1 MDDEIIIGIQRES
14 NKTKVKKMKNNK
26 KAVKKTASNN
36 NKKMDKSK
44 RKKNRKSI
52 EKKESKTKKIKFLII
67 IVFSIIFMVLFLS
80 SSFFNI
86 NEIVTKNNDIISY
99 DEIVSL
105 SKIEKHTNIFS
116 TNKKVIILNLKENPY
131 IESANI
137 KRKLPDTIEI
147 YIKERIPKYMIQF
160 ADSYVYINN
169 QGYMLDISNEKLNL
183 PIILGFITDLSNIQ
197 AGNRIE
203 LEDLN
208 KMDMIIK
215 ITETAKMNE
224 IDNLITKIDVSNEK
238 NFILILE
245 SKGKKV
251 YLGDASD
258 LNTKMLY
265 LKSILEATEGSNG
278 EIFLNVDLNT
288 RDAYFRESI
297 N

>member
-169 QGYMLDISNEKLNL
+169 QGYMLDISNEKLDL
-183 PIILGFITDLSNIQ
+183 PIILGFTTDLSNIQ
-197 AGNRIE
+197 AGNRLDI
-203 LEDLN
+203 EDLS

-215 ITETAKMNE
+215 ITEIANSNE
-224 IDNLITKIDVSNEK
+224 IGEFISKIDVSDERNYT
-238 NFILILE
+238 LILE
-245 SKGKKV
+245 SEGKKV

-258 LNTKMLY
+258 LNTKILY
-265 LKSILEATEGSNG
+265 LKSILEATTGVSG
-278 EIFLNVDLNT
+278 EIFLNIDLNT
-288 RDAYFRESI
+288 RDAYFRESV

>member
-1 MDDEIIIGIQRES
+1 MDDEIIIGIEKKNNS
-14 NKTKVKKMKNNK
+14 NVGKRKVNKNKLEKKNNK
-26 KAVKKTASNN
+26 YRNA
-36 NKKMDKSK
+36 
-44 RKKNRKSI
+44 KNI
-52 EKKESKTKKIKFLII
+52 KKEFKCNKIKII
-67 IVFSIIFMVLFLS
+67 ILLILIFVGLILFCS

-86 NEIVTKNNDIISY
+86 KEIIVENNEIISS
-99 DEIVSL
+99 DEIISL
-105 SKIEKHTNIFS
+105 SKIEKYTNIFS
-116 TNKKVIILNLKENPY
+116 LNKKESIAKIKENAY
-131 IESANI
+131 IEDVLIS
-137 KRKLPDTIEI
+137 RKLPDKII
-147 YIKERIPKYMIQF
+147 INVKERIPKYMIQF